1 MKQQQQEQ
9 GVQLD
14 LTKTGAEII
23 NECGYV
29 LPASIERKVYK
40 FTINQEEDVIIQ
52 INVFIDP
59 DSNKIIK
66 RTIPETIRE
75 DYNDY
80 SIDI

>member
-1 MKQQQQEQ
+1 MKQQENQ

-14 LTKTGAEII
+14 LTKTGIQI
-23 NECGYV
+23 SNKCGYV
-29 LPASIERKVYK
+29 LPAAIERKVSK
-40 FTINQEEDVIIQ
+40 FTIDQEEDVIIQ

-66 RTIPETIRE
+66 RTIPEPIRE

>member
-1 MKQQQQEQ
+1 MKQQENP

-14 LTKTGAEII
+14 LTQTGVEI
-23 NECGYV
+23 NNKCGYI
-29 LPASIERKVYK
+29 LPAAIERKVSK
-40 FTINQEEDVIIQ
+40 FTINQDEDAIIQ

-66 RTIPETIRE
+66 RTIPEPIRE
-75 DYNDY
+75 EYNDY